1 MTIFHV
7 AIADDWEASL
17 PFGSYEAATHGR
29 SLDDEGFIHATT
41 VVGIQKVLD
50 SYAQIRMP
58 LLLIALE
65 PSALGVEVRWDPP
78 EQPRILGPIPCTDSN
93 AVMSVVPLERRDGKW
108 VPPIESGFVV
118 G

>member
-17 PFGSYEAATHGR
+17 PFGSYEASTHGR

-41 VVGIQKVLD
+41 AAGIQKVLD
-50 SYAQIRMP
+50 GYAQIRMP

-65 PSALGVEVRWDPP
+65 PSALGVEVRWDAA
-78 EQPRILGPIPCTDSN
+78 ERPRILGPIPCTDPD
-93 AVMSVVPLERRDGKW
+93 AVQSVIRLERRDGEW
-108 VPPIESGFVV
+108 IPPIETVSS
-118 G
+118 